1 MYRWLLLLV
10 GLIAAGAGLAVGVM
24 NPDPVAIRLPGH
36 AFELALGP
44 LIMLVFVVGTVFGLI
59 LFMILFH
66 LPSRWTDRR
75 KAAGSDLSRI
85 DE

>member
-1 MYRWLLLLV
+1 MYRWLLLLAC
-10 GLIAAGAGLAVGVM
+10 LLAAAAGLAIGVM
-24 NPDPVAIRLPGH
+24 NPDPVALRLPGQ

-44 LIMLVFVVGTVFGLI
+44 LIMLVFVAGTLVGLL

-66 LPSRWTDRR
+66 LPSRWSRRR
-75 KAAGSDLSRI
+75 KSAGSDLSRI